1 MVDPGGMSDLRV
13 SFPVIEN
20 GEGHASLDAR
30 SFRRAALA
38 LATGKLPR
46 HMTQPP
52 VYIVAPARR
61 RWVVPVV
68 VAAFAAAAV
77 AGLLVWLW

>member
-1 MVDPGGMSDLRV
+1 MSDLRV
-13 SFPVIEN
+13 SFPVIDAN
-20 GEGHASLDAR
+20 EGHASLDAR

-52 VYIVAPARR
+52 VYIVAPERR
-61 RWVVPVV
+61 RWLVPVV
-68 VAAFAAAAV
+68 LAAV
-77 AGLLVWLW
+77 AAAGIAALLVWLL